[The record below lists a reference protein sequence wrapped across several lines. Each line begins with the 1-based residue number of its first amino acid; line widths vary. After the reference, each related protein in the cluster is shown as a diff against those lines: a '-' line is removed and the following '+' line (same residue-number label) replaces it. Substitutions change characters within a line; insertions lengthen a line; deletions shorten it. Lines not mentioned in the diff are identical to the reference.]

1 MSPRLTFDQTI
12 GEVCDELED
21 VLLELRRVNRD
32 DLRSE
37 QINDVSYRI
46 TRINDEWARIMA
58 RRSASDTPVPRE
70 TDAARRAW
78 HDMDADHVTTFE
90 RCPSAICRGAMPIP
104 RTRDI

>member
-12 GEVCDELED
+12 GEICDELED
-21 VLLELRRVNRD
+21 VMLELRRVNRD

-58 RRSASDTPVPRE
+58 RRGPADPGPVPR
-70 TDAARRAW
+70 D
-78 HDMDADHVTTFE
+78 
-90 RCPSAICRGAMPIP
+90 G
-104 RTRDI
+104 